1 LQVFWKGWICVPQ
14 KAGYAFL
21 KRLASDVTED
31 EAKLKGRMNRFY
43 KIADVDTSDGYQV
56 RFAKRFALAYAAG
69 LLAIDYSVVPWKRV
83 LVKRCIRRCYKKASH
98 RIAGPAES
106 IETTAQKVLSEV
118 QRTDVVDIRRTSP
131 PIDPKTAEKSD
142 VLLIT
147 HSDGSSLYAVRRD
160 FFKSIV
166 RKYISPRKMAEYLDH
181 HGILYPGLTG

>member
-31 EAKLKGRMNRFY
+31 EAKLKARIKGRMNRFY
-43 KIADVDTSDGYQV
+43 KIADVDMSDGYQV

-106 IETTAQKVLSEV
+106 IETTAQKVLRARLKLSNRLLMELYMGLQPSLNTIYCGGDRYRSH
-118 QRTDVVDIRRTSP
+118 QR
-131 PIDPKTAEKSD
+131 
-142 VLLIT
+142 
-147 HSDGSSLYAVRRD
+147 AVFGGGPFSR
-160 FFKSIV
+160 
-166 RKYISPRKMAEYLDH
+166 
-181 HGILYPGLTG
+181 